1 MKKRVKIKL
10 VKSKNRAIYLA
21 RYLVYSAKLFVWK
34 IKHKPKWKKT
44 ARISAITFIC
54 LIISFAGFLGI
65 KKIISIPRAPK
76 IKIAKSDSPYIY
88 TAKAKEFEV
97 SLGDKKT
104 NTPKIEFSVA
114 ENKITFTP
122 ASGREKINEPTIE
135 GKTLTFREVYP
146 KVDYQYET
154 TPKGIKEEIII
165 KQPTIIKQF
174 PFYLEF
180 EGVTPKYIA
189 ENLAGGVFYD
199 EENNYLF
206 HFEKPFAYDSAG
218 AQTEDVQLLV
228 KRDIETK
235 KYVAIIGLDQDW
247 ANSPERKYP
256 IYIDPTVVHDETS
269 EFATGQ
275 FNRTKD
281 TGSDSSPNLTTYYQ
295 ELPADEHTV
304 ALWHLDETSENTCSG
319 GEDACDSSGTA
330 NHGTASAPT
339 IDQSNQLL
347 GAAARSFDGTDDYIQ
362 VTQNSTINFDDQDF
376 SISLWFNA
384 NTSQESENV
393 NLVDRQH
400 VSGYRLQWESAGK
413 VEFSLAN
420 DSSTQLRCWSDENGK
435 TLSSQTWYHATMTY
449 SYSEGTMRGY
459 IDGEE
464 VCNEP
469 VANTGAM
476 TTYNLLVGS
485 YAGDT
490 TSENFGGLID
500 ELRID
505 NVARNPEEIKLAA
518 QRRPYSIYTSDSIN
532 LGSDVYS
539 LDSLE
544 WTELGVQTGDGETVS
559 SSTNLVSQWNFNETS
574 GTAANNDAEGTSCGG
589 TPANCDGTLTGFSN
603 TTGQDVAAGS
613 GWTSD
618 NRRWGAGGLMFNGSS
633 DYVSITDNSALAP
646 SSQMSIET
654 WFKYDPSSI
663 NGRAILN
670 RRTSGNVGGYTLE
683 LSANNG
689 ITFYIYTSAWQSV
702 YTGDNSLNP
711 GQWYHVTGT
720 YDGSSLKIYVNG
732 RLIQETTGVTG
743 SINNPVAPS
752 VWIGRNIATTTIY
765 FDGNI
770 DSTRIYS
777 NALSATEIL
786 ANHNSGQI
794 EFQTRTSADGST
806 WEAWKP
812 TTSETQVVAFDSA
825 TSTNWDRDPE
835 TDPSGDVIKFTS
847 TNSNEANSYSYWKTL
862 SGSSQ
867 TVATGDTLE
876 YDAFTQNNISN
887 TYGIDLKYTDTS
899 YARSSGWTDQ
909 NGSGCHASSASFAYN
924 RWYHR
929 ECTITSTDNGKTID
943 FIDLVNEND
952 TNTPIA
958 SFYDNVVLR
967 NSSGN
972 LKAVFYTEDSTDFNT
987 LDFESNTANTTN
999 TVVTSTH
1006 QPNPLE
1012 TSNDTNIKIEGTGSY
1027 KSKIGVPKVTPD
1039 TVALWHLDETSG
1051 TGAYL
1056 KDSSGNANDGTPTG
1070 TTVVNGIAEKARS
1083 FNGTS
1088 DYIYGSTSMSIPTG
1102 DFTYEAWIK
1111 PDTTNDEMI
1120 FMASDGTGANEFYIF
1135 LSSTNKILVTTNS
1148 GLRLTTTNTVNTE
1161 WQHIAVT
1168 RKGSHI
1174 KAYIN
1179 GIADPSTGSD
1189 GAAMNFGA
1197 CGLLIGTD
1205 ADSGC
1210 NGGLAN
1216 WFDGVIDEVRVNNT
1230 ARSVEEIAEAYRMGR
1245 DHRISRTITST
1256 DFSTK
1261 GKLPFYIAADKPGT
1275 YLEATVGE
1283 STYANYEVD
1292 ANTVGLWH
1300 LDENNKETP
1309 RSCYDWKLA
1318 GATTNGVYTIDPD
1331 GAGGSAP
1338 IQAYCN
1344 MTYDGGGW
1352 TMVVKSWYGSGM
1364 IGNSSAVGAVAD
1376 ATTRKGN
1383 PYKLSDMNIRNII
1396 GPTNNFD
1403 IMADQNGYNSLYS
1416 TGNYEFVVIRN
1427 YTGVWTYEQI
1437 VPASTTT
1444 TVFQSYRASDQA
1456 LAWTG
1461 NLQCGYNP
1469 GPGVGGINCYTVIT
1483 NNPQGGAGCTI
1494 NMGTASN
1501 VNWHHFF
1508 MNQWNDNTYLYICNG
1523 AQHSSG
1529 QDMNHRF
1536 WIRERSP
1543 VNGKVIDSAGNN
1555 NINAPN
1561 LITATG
1567 GTITSANGYTIHTF
1581 TSNGTFTVTNG
1592 SGNVEALV
1600 VAGGG
1605 GGANTGSGGGGG
1617 GFVSNGAV
1625 PVTTT
1630 GYSVTVGTGGSG
1642 GLTTA
1647 APGVKGNNS
1656 VFSTITAEG
1665 GGQGVSHGA
1674 GNGGNGGS
1682 GGGGPIHLTI
1692 QRYGG
1697 TGSQGYAG
1705 GDGYLVGGWA
1715 GNSGGGGGAGA
1726 VGAAGGNTAGT
1737 GNGGIGRIIGIS
1749 GSAVRYSGGGG
1760 GGEVHG
1766 SFVGAGGD
1774 GGGGNANMSAA
1785 GSNGTDGLGGGGGG
1799 GSYAGT
1805 YFNGG
1810 DGGNGIVIIR
1820 YPNSSY
1826 INDFGGVT
1834 IGTTP
1839 TQGKTGKA
1847 RDFNGTSDYIRI
1859 PYNSTLNITTAITL
1873 EAWIKTTQTTTGDI
1887 VGRIAEGTP
1896 WPGYILGVGFSTP
1909 GVPNCWVGDAAGSYV
1924 YGASAV
1930 NDGAWHHIACTYS
1943 GTTVTVYI
1951 DGVAG
1956 TSATRTNGLNE
1967 TSAPLGIGH
1976 LPNVAGRFF
1985 NGQIDEVRVSSIAR
1999 TANEIRQAY
2008 EIGTRTH
2015 PITID
2020 FAASLDSGN
2029 LIAGSGDTSFTVD
2042 ATSYGFGSM
2051 GSNLYKEDKIIVKE
2065 NVGGTEYIAQG
2076 DVTTITA
2083 STGAATV
2090 DAWDTGSTFPTGG
2103 YTVNASVFKWQRE
2116 YWDITQP
2123 LDSQINA
2130 ITNLTLRVTNGNEGR
2145 TIWLDDLKSSGD
2157 YLTDE
2162 SGSTITS
2169 TVQDYFQYR
2178 AILSSTDTNVA
2189 PSLTSVTLNYTENFA
2204 PGAPTINASYLPDK
2218 LKAVDTTPE
2227 IRFAATDT
2235 EADDLSYQVQ
2245 WDTDSSFPSP
2255 SSAVSDTDPGFS
2267 NITTPAD
2274 NDPFNSGDT
2283 ISYVFQS
2290 ALTTDTTY
2298 FYKIRAK
2305 DPGGTNTYGSWSSI
2319 RSFTIDTSLTGGNSW
2334 FETHADQF
2342 TTDTLTG
2349 NAQVDDSGNYIK
2361 VSATTGTAT
2370 STAITAANINS
2381 SPSTWGHMAFTD
2393 DETFGDIKYKVY
2405 YDVTGTPT
2413 IIPDVDLTGNST
2425 GFDTSPIDLSSL
2437 STTTYPILYAY
2448 ADLTYS
2454 GGSPQLQDW
2463 TISFNL
2469 KPNSP
2474 TLNSPSNGALTSTT
2488 PDLKLTATDTDSD
2501 NLKYKIELDTV
2512 DTFDSG
2518 SLQTF
2523 NQTSSQTGWSG
2534 QDAETGTAYASGT
2547 QATYTIQS
2555 ALTKGQT
2562 YYWRGYAVDEN
2573 GSAVWSTYSSTGNFD
2588 VNQNPTAPTSLLAE
2602 GLTNP
2607 TNVSDTTPEFSAL
2620 CNDPDTGQV
2629 LDKYQIQVDD
2639 DSDFSS
2645 TLWDSGSSGT
2655 AMTDCTAGNRSQ
2667 DIIYGE
2673 SALILDGTTYYW
2685 RIKFWDDLSFEGVW
2699 STEGATFAM
2708 ATHLTPSNCTIQENP
2723 EDSSLT
2729 LSWIDNSTLETQYRI
2744 ERNVSAA
2751 GFLFLINKA
2760 ADSQSHEDTD
2770 ISQGNTYQY
2779 RVRAENGTNTD
2790 WCTTGTLTLSAGT
2803 FELEGLNFQGVN
2815 IQ

>member
-1 MKKRVKIKL
+1 MKKRAKIKL
-10 VKSKNRAIYLA
+10 IKSKNRTIYLA
-21 RYLVYSAKLFVWK
+21 RYLVYFAKLFVWK

-44 ARISAITFIC
+44 AKISAITFVC

-76 IKIAKSDSPYIY
+76 IKIADSNSPYIY

-104 NTPKIEFSVA
+104 NTPKVEFSVSG
-114 ENKITFTP
+114 NKITFTP

-135 GKTLTFREVYP
+135 GKTVTFREVYP

-174 PFYLEF
+174 PFYLDF
-180 EGVTPKYIA
+180 EGVKPKYIA

-199 EENNYLF
+199 EESNYLF

-218 AQTEDVQLLV
+218 TRTEDVQLLI

-275 FNRTKD
+275 FNRIKD
-281 TGSDSSPNLTTYYQ
+281 TGSGSSPNLETYYQ

-304 ALWHLDETSENTCSG
+304 GLWHINETAENSCSG
-319 GEDACDSSGTA
+319 GEDACDSSGNG
-330 NHGTASAPT
+330 NHGTENGTVAIET
-339 IDQSNQLL
+339 TNQIL
-347 GAAARSFDGTDDYIQ
+347 GAAARSFDGTDDFIN
-362 VTQNSTINFDDQDF
+362 VADSSTLDLSTAITLEGWVYLNDCTGTGDGRQTFVAKQGAYYLNFDACKPSF
-376 SISLWFNA
+376 YWYGLSAPGYHTA
-384 NTSQESENV
+384 NTSVPLTTWTHVAATYDGSSVKIYINGELDKN
-393 NLVDRQH
+393 
-400 VSGYRLQWESAGK
+400 VSGITG
-413 VEFSLAN
+413 
-420 DSSTQLRCWSDENGK
+420 TG
-435 TLSSQTWYHATMTY
+435 TMTTLPVVIGGY
-449 SYSEGTMRGY
+449 ATDNRNLDGY
-459 IDGEE
+459 IDE
-464 VCNEP
+464 VR
-469 VANTGAM
+469 V
-476 TTYNLLVGS
+476 S
-485 YAGDT
+485 D
-490 TSENFGGLID
+490 
-500 ELRID
+500 
-505 NVARNPEEIKLAA
+505 VARSLEEIKLAA

-646 SSQMSIET
+646 SSQMSIEA
-654 WFKYDPSSI
+654 WFKYDSFVS
-663 NGRAILN
+663 GGAILN
-670 RRTSGNVGGYTLE
+670 RRTSANVGGYTLE
-683 LSANNG
+683 LSDNDS
-689 ITFYIYTSAWQSV
+689 IRFHIYTSAWQSV
-702 YTGDNSLNP
+702 YTGDGSLNP
-711 GQWYHVTGT
+711 GQWYHVAGT
-720 YDGSSLKIYVNG
+720 YNGSLLKIYLDG
-732 RLIQETTGVTG
+732 KLIQESEITG
-743 SINNPVAPS
+743 SINNPATPS
-752 VWIGRNIATTTIY
+752 VEIGRNIANTTKY

-794 EFQTRTSADGST
+794 EFQTRSSANGST

-825 TSTNWDRDPE
+825 TSTNWDRDPG

-876 YDAFTQNNISN
+876 YDVFSQNNISY

-929 ECTITSTDNGKTID
+929 ECSITSTDNGKTID

-952 TNTPIA
+952 TNTSIA
-958 SFYDNVVLR
+958 SFYDNLVLR
-967 NSSGN
+967 DSSGN
-972 LKAVFYTEDSTDFNT
+972 LKAVFYTGGSTDFNT
-987 LDFESNTANTTN
+987 LDFESNAANTAN
-999 TVVTSTH
+999 TVVTPTH
-1006 QPNPLE
+1006 QPNPFE

-1027 KSKIGVPKVTPD
+1027 KSEIGVPKVTPD
-1039 TVALWHLDETSG
+1039 TVALWHLDETGG

-1056 KDSSGNANDGTPTG
+1056 KNSSSNTNHGTPTG
-1070 TTVVNGIAEKARS
+1070 TTITQGISNKGRS
-1083 FNGTS
+1083 FNGSS
-1088 DYIYGSTSMSIPTG
+1088 DYITLPAGFSNFTTGLSIEMWVKPTTIANYQRFI
-1102 DFTYEAWIK
+1102 DFGETNGATNTNIIFARVGV
-1111 PDTTNDEMI
+1111 TNDLGI
-1120 FMASDGTGANEFYIF
+1120 WSGNGT
-1135 LSSTNKILVTTNS
+1135 STPNLVAT
-1148 GLRLTTTNTVNTE
+1148 
-1161 WQHIAVT
+1161 
-1168 RKGSHI
+1168 
-1174 KAYIN
+1174 N
-1179 GIADPSTGSD
+1179 GIINNEWHHYSATITTGGVANIYRDGQLLISGVLALPTNVSRTNNFIGKSNWADPLF
-1189 GAAMNFGA
+1189 A
-1197 CGLLIGTD
+1197 GL
-1205 ADSGC
+1205 
-1210 NGGLAN
+1210 
-1216 WFDGVIDEVRVNNT
+1216 IDEVRISNV
-1230 ARSVEEIAEAYRMGR
+1230 ARSAEEITETYRMGR

-1256 DFSTK
+1256 DFSAK
-1261 GKLPFYIAADKPGT
+1261 DKLPFYIAADKPGT

-1283 STYANYEVD
+1283 SAYANYEVD
-1292 ANTVGLWH
+1292 ANTAGLWH
-1300 LDENNKETP
+1300 LDEDNKEAP
-1309 RSCYDWKLA
+1309 RSCYDLKLA
-1318 GATTNGVYTIDPD
+1318 GATTDGVYTIDPD

-1352 TMVVKSWYGSGM
+1352 TMIVKSWYGSGM
-1364 IGNSSAVGAVAD
+1364 IGNSSAVGVVAD

-1383 PYKLSDMNIRNII
+1383 PYKLSDTSIRNII
-1396 GPTNNFD
+1396 GPSNNFD
-1403 IMADQNGYNSLYS
+1403 VMADQNGYNSLYS

-1427 YTGVWTYEQI
+1427 YTGVWTYEQT
-1437 VPASTTT
+1437 VPASSTT

-1461 NLQCGYNP
+1461 ELQCGYNS

-1494 NMGTASN
+1494 NMGTASG
-1501 VNWHHFF
+1501 VNWHNFF
-1508 MNQWNDNTYLYICNG
+1508 MNQWNDDTYLYICNG
-1523 AQHSSG
+1523 PQHSSG

-1543 VNGKVIDSAGNN
+1543 VNGKVIDSTGNN

-1567 GTITSANGYTIHTF
+1567 GTITNANGYTIHTF

-1605 GGANTGSGGGGG
+1605 GGANTGAGGGGG

-1656 VFSTITAEG
+1656 VFSTVTAEG

-1682 GGGGPIHLTI
+1682 GGGGPINLTI

-1705 GDGYLVGGWA
+1705 GDGYLIAGWV

-1726 VGAAGGNTAGT
+1726 VGVAGGNTAGT
-1737 GNGGIGRIIGIS
+1737 GNGGIGRISGIS

-1766 SFVGAGGD
+1766 SFVGAGGG

-1785 GSNGTDGLGGGGGG
+1785 GSNGTDSLGGGGGG
-1799 GSYAGT
+1799 GSYTGT

-1810 DGGNGIVIIR
+1810 DGGDGIVIIR

-1826 INDFGGVT
+1826 INDLGGVT
-1834 IGTTP
+1834 IGTTSA
-1839 TQGKTGKA
+1839 QGKIGKA

-1887 VGRIAEGTP
+1887 VGRIAKGTP

-1909 GVPNCWVGDAAGSYV
+1909 GVPNCWVGDVSGSYV

-1930 NDGAWHHIACTYS
+1930 NDGNWHHIACTYS

-1967 TSAPLGIGH
+1967 TSTPLGIGH
-1976 LPNVAGRFF
+1976 LSNITGRFF

-2065 NVGGTEYIAQG
+2065 NVDGTEYIAQG
-2076 DVTTITA
+2076 DVTAITT
-2083 STGAATV
+2083 STGATTV
-2090 DAWDTGSTFPTGG
+2090 DAWDTGSTFPTSG

-2116 YWDITQP
+2116 YWDITKP
-2123 LDSQINA
+2123 LDSQVNA
-2130 ITNLTLRVTNGNEGR
+2130 ITKITLRVTNGNEGR

-2204 PGAPTINASYLPDK
+2204 PGAPTINASYLHDK
-2218 LKAVDTTPE
+2218 LKTADTTPE

-2235 EADDLSYQVQ
+2235 ETDDLSYQVQ

-2255 SSAVSDTDPGFS
+2255 SSAVSDTNPGFS

-2305 DPGGTNTYGSWSSI
+2305 DPGGSNTYGDWSSI
-2319 RSFTIDTSLTGGNSW
+2319 RSFTIDTSLTTGNAW

-2342 TTDTLTG
+2342 TTDALTG

-2381 SPSTWGHMAFTD
+2381 SASTWGHMAFTD
-2393 DETFGDIKYKVY
+2393 DETFGDITYKVY
-2405 YDVTGTPT
+2405 YDVSGTPT
-2413 IIPDVDLTGNST
+2413 IIPDVDLPGNST
-2425 GFDTSPIDLSSL
+2425 GFGTSPIDLSGL
-2437 STTTYPILYAY
+2437 STTTYSILYAY

-2469 KPNSP
+2469 KP
-2474 TLNSPSNGALTSTT
+2474 
-2488 PDLKLTATDTDSD
+2488 
-2501 NLKYKIELDTV
+2501 
-2512 DTFDSG
+2512 
-2518 SLQTF
+2518 
-2523 NQTSSQTGWSG
+2523 
-2534 QDAETGTAYASGT
+2534 
-2547 QATYTIQS
+2547 
-2555 ALTKGQT
+2555 
-2562 YYWRGYAVDEN
+2562 
-2573 GSAVWSTYSSTGNFD
+2573 
-2588 VNQNPTAPTSLLAE
+2588 TAPTNLLTE
-2602 GLTNP
+2602 ELTDP

-2620 CNDPDTGQV
+2620 CNDPNTGQV
-2629 LDKYQIQVDD
+2629 LNKYQIQVDD

-2655 AMTDCTAGNRSQ
+2655 SMTDCTAGNRSQ
-2667 DIIYGE
+2667 DITYGE

-2685 RIKFWDDLSFEGVW
+2685 RIKFWDDGGLEGIW
-2699 STEGATFAM
+2699 STESATFAM

-2729 LSWIDNSTLETQYRI
+2729 LLWVDNSTIETQYRI

-2751 GFLFLINKA
+2751 GFLFLINKTA
-2760 ADSQSHEDTD
+2760 GSQSHEDTD
-2770 ISQGNTYQY
+2770 VSQENTYQY
-2779 RVRAENGTNTD
+2779 RVRAENGINTD
-2790 WCTTGTLTLSAGT
+2790 WCTTSTLTLNAGT
-2803 FELEGLNFQGVN
+2803 FELRGLNFQGIN